1 MNRIVE
7 WLLGTQQLAG
17 QTEWGFK
24 FLAEYNPYLKL
35 LLILVLIGLVCL
47 TIRSYRREG
56 DAQPW
61 VKVTLASLRL
71 AVILVIMAILFRPA
85 IVLKMVKTLHS
96 VVVVLNDDS
105 QSMSFMDRYAD
116 PDHQKHMTEY
126 FKLTPAELA
135 TKSRL
140 DLYREALLR
149 KNGVLAVIAK
159 DHPEKIFQFS
169 NTQPG
174 KEAYTRLMASVD
186 QMRAEGDKTPFTGE
200 PPAAMKA
207 EYLKLKGDGY
217 QTNLSEAVRDALEAT
232 QGQRLEALV
241 VVTDGQPTNED
252 AENRL
257 AASVDYAR
265 QRGVPV
271 YTVMAGDPTPPKDV
285 AVISIQGPREAR
297 KGSEVEFVVTIGQRN
312 YDGKTVEV
320 KLQRKK
326 VGAKDWTD
334 IDKKPLKLEGAENG
348 SSGSKGLQTLMFKTK
363 PEGNDTGLAA
373 DKKTTEWVYR
383 AYVEPLP
390 DEQNVNNNS
399 AEALVRIVD
408 SKINVLFISGAGG
421 WEFQYL
427 RNLLQRQNDLYR
439 LSVWQQNAELEVSQ
453 AASSEDLRLSQMP
466 SDLSDLMGDPTGKD
480 PKRPGYQAIIL
491 LDPQRTRSD
500 PKTGKGGFDEKFVDA
515 LELFVREHRG
525 GLCYIA
531 GNKYTDD
538 NLLSSNM
545 SFAKLHSML
554 PVELS
559 INRQDIRT
567 IMEDKPPEAWH
578 VLLTEYG
585 KDHQITR
592 LDENYNT
599 SLNIWPQL
607 PGIYWSHSV
616 AKIKPAARVLLENE
630 NPSRQTSRSEREP
643 LLALHMYGS
652 GPVIYV
658 GTDDTWRWRSLEDA
672 KYQKRFWNNI
682 VGFLATLEA
691 SRVIIT
697 TGGDT
702 FNVGERVKVEVE
714 AYDDKYIPLK
724 VKTITADVIDT
735 QTPAR
740 NETLQLNK
748 VEGKD
753 GHYQGVYLASH
764 RGVIEVTV
772 KKLPD
777 IDGVLKEVPGVEAK
791 RFTVKLPDAESV
803 RVEANEGVLKSMV
816 TRDKGFLRLWEVDKL
831 TELIPSGKLTSVQE
845 TPLEL
850 WDKQLPLWILVILLA
865 VEWIFRK
872 KFNMA

>member
-1 MNRIVE
+1 MNQILE

-56 DAQPW
+56 DAKPW
-61 VKVTLASLRL
+61 IKATLAALRI
-71 AVILVIMAILFRPA
+71 AVIVVIMAILLRPA
-85 IVLKMVKTLHS
+85 IVLKLVKTLHS
-96 VVVVLNDDS
+96 VVVVVNDNS
-105 QSMSFMDRYAD
+105 QSMSFTDRYAD
-116 PDHQKHMTEY
+116 PDYQKHMAEY
-126 FKLTPAELA
+126 FKMTPAELA

-140 DLYREALLR
+140 ELSREALLR
-149 KNGVLAVIAK
+149 KNGALAVIAK
-159 DHPEKIFQFS
+159 DHPEKVFFFS

-174 KEAYTRLMASVD
+174 KEAYTQLMTTVD
-186 QMRAEGDKTPFTGE
+186 QVRPDGDKTPFAGE
-200 PPAAMKA
+200 APAALKA
-207 EYLKLKGDGY
+207 EYQKLKGDGY
-217 QTNLSEAVRDALEAT
+217 QTNLAEALRDALEAT
-232 QGQRLEALV
+232 QGQRLQALIV
-241 VVTDGQPTNED
+241 VSDGQPTNED

-257 AASVDYAR
+257 IASLDYAR

-285 AVISIQGPREAR
+285 MVISLQGPREAR
-297 KGSEVEFVVTIGQRN
+297 KGSDVDFTATVGHRN
-312 YDGKTVEV
+312 YDGRSIEV

-326 VGAKDWTD
+326 VGQKDWAD
-334 IDKKPLKLEGAENG
+334 IDKKPLKLQG
-348 SSGSKGLQTLMFKTK
+348 SETSSTGSKGLQTLVFKTK
-363 PEGNDTGLAA
+363 PEGNETGVVA
-373 DKKTTEWVYR
+373 DKKSAEYIYR
-383 AYVEPLP
+383 AYVEPMP

-399 AEALVRIVD
+399 AETLVRIVD
-408 SKINVLFISGAGG
+408 SKINVLLISGGGG
-421 WEFQYL
+421 WEYQYL

-453 AASSEDLRLSQMP
+453 AASSEDLRLEQMP
-466 SDLSDLMGDPTGKD
+466 SDLGDLMGDPEHKD
-480 PKRPGYQAIIL
+480 PKKPGYQAIIL
-491 LDPQRTRSD
+491 IDPQRTKSD

-515 LELFVREHRG
+515 LELFVKEHRG

-538 NLLSSNM
+538 NLLSTSA
-545 SFAKLHSML
+545 FAKLHTML

-567 IMEDKPPEAWH
+567 IMDDKAPEAWH
-578 VLLTEYG
+578 VLVTDYG
-585 KDHQITR
+585 RDHQITR
-592 LDENYNT
+592 LDDNSDMSAKVWAE
-599 SLNIWPQL
+599 L

-616 AKIKPAARVLLENE
+616 AKVKPAARVLLENE
-630 NPSRQTSRSEREP
+630 NPARLTSRSEREP

-652 GPVIYV
+652 GPVIYL
-658 GTDDTWRWRSLEDA
+658 GTDDTWRWRAVEDS

-702 FNVGERVKVEVE
+702 FNAGDRIKVEVE
-714 AYDDKYIPLK
+714 AYDEKYVPLK
-724 VKTITADVIDT
+724 DKTQMVEIIDT

-740 NETLQLNK
+740 NESLKLSK

-753 GHYQGVYLASH
+753 GHYRGIYVASR
-764 RGVIEVTV
+764 RGVFEITV
-772 KKLPD
+772 K
-777 IDGVLKEVPGVEAK
+777 GVPGVEAK
-791 RFTVKLPDAESV
+791 RFTVKLPEAEAVHS
-803 RVEANEGVLKSMV
+803 EANEGVMKSMV
-816 TRDKGFLRLWEVDKL
+816 TQEKDFLRLWEVDKL
-831 TELIPSGKLTSVQE
+831 TEMIPSGKLITGQE
-845 TPLEL
+845 IPQEL
-850 WDKQLPLWILVILLA
+850 WDKQLLLWVLVTLLTI
-865 VEWIFRK
+865 EWIFRK